1 MITSNAIG
9 SEASVFTCCMKCNLM
24 KVLGEGKICKEK
36 TQLLEMLSWNCE
48 ARLRLHSVGALQF
61 GGCISGR
68 QESYFACA

>member
-1 MITSNAIG
+1 
-9 SEASVFTCCMKCNLM
+9 M